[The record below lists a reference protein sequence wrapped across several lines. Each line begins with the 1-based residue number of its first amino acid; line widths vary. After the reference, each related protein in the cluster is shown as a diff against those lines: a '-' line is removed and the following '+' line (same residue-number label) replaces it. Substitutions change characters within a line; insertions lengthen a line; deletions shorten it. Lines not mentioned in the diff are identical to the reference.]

1 MASDGSSC
9 LLPGGA
15 VASLVH
21 MLPFAGWWKS
31 LAAAVMGL
39 GPGKEL
45 QPGAVRGARA
55 AAKPSGELRGRL
67 SSWPYPAQDFVVFV

>member
-45 QPGAVRGARA
+45 QPGAV
-55 AAKPSGELRGRL
+55 
-67 SSWPYPAQDFVVFV
+67 